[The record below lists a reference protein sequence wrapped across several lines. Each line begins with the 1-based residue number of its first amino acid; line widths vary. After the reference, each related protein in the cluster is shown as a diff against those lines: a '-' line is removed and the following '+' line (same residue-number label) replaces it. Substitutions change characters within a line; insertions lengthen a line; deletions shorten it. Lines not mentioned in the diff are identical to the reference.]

1 MFDSADGPDQL
12 VHLDEVDLQVIT
24 ALLGSG
30 PVPVDPAAR
39 IDRLEALERLKSAA
53 CAAQARIT
61 SAVVDAGEPSR
72 SVGAQV
78 GLARHE
84 SPHRGRRLT
93 GLAVALVDDLPH
105 TLAALERGDINE
117 HRAQLVADG
126 VAPGAPLGLPLV
138 DELTAE
144 VTTYASIGLFDG
156 VAPDITT
163 MVDPAVLAGVYD
175 ADGTVI
181 WPSGG

>member
-84 SPHRGRRLT
+84 SPHRGWRPT
-93 GLAVALVDDLPH
+93 GLAVALVDDSCTHPGQV
-105 TLAALERGDINE
+105 LERGY
-117 HRAQLVADG
+117 HRA
-126 VAPGAPLGLPLV
+126 PR
-138 DELTAE
+138 
-144 VTTYASIGLFDG
+144 
-156 VAPDITT
+156 
-163 MVDPAVLAGVYD
+163 PAGRRR
-175 ADGTVI
+175 GR
-181 WPSGG
+181 

>member
-1 MFDSADGPDQL
+1 MIA
-12 VHLDEVDLQVIT
+12 

-78 GLARHE
+78 GLARRE
-84 SPHRGRRLT
+84 PAPGPAADRTGGGAGRRPPAHA
-93 GLAVALVDDLPH
+93 G
-105 TLAALERGDINE
+105 
-117 HRAQLVADG
+117 G
-126 VAPGAPLGLPLV
+126 VGAR
-138 DELTAE
+138 
-144 VTTYASIGLFDG
+144 
-156 VAPDITT
+156 
-163 MVDPAVLAGVYD
+163 
-175 ADGTVI
+175 
-181 WPSGG
+181 

>member
-1 MFDSADGPDQL
+1 M
-12 VHLDEVDLQVIT
+12 
-24 ALLGSG
+24 
-30 PVPVDPAAR
+30 
-39 IDRLEALERLKSAA
+39 KSAA

-126 VAPGAPLGLPLV
+126 VG
-138 DELTAE
+138 DLTAADRGR
-144 VTTYASIGLFDG
+144 V
-156 VAPDITT
+156 
-163 MVDPAVLAGVYD
+163 D
-175 ADGTVI
+175 ADLADRLPTMGTARSR
-181 WPSGG
+181 WRSPGR